1 MPPSL
6 LANRVSL
13 RELADLAIGTPEVG
27 AVNFTALHTLIVAI
41 LKSLNLQEV
50 LIDFHYPS
58 SETGRAAELVHATSS
73 APHVSTIKEK
83 RRSLPRLSQTPQE
96 LENQVKDLG
105 NQVLD
110 LTKQLKT
117 MDNKMQGMATQIDHI
132 SITADQEF
140 SKSEEEMALLGKQMS
155 LTKFSKIY
163 ESEEMLEQ
171 PETIVEMPTQM
182 IQLKPSKTLTPTK
195 VGTLT
200 LQSLCSSGL
209 PFRP

>member
-6 LANRVSL
+6 VANRVSL

-27 AVNFTALHTLIVAI
+27 AVNFTALHTLIVSI

-58 SETGRAAELVHATSS
+58 TETGRGTESLHGTHS
-73 APHVSTIKEK
+73 APHLPTSKEK
-83 RRSLPRLSQTPQE
+83 HQSLPRLSQTPQE

-110 LTKQLKT
+110 LTKQFKT
-117 MDNKMQGMATQIDHI
+117 MDNKVQGMATQIDQI
-132 SITADQEF
+132 SVPELQQ
-140 SKSEEEMALLGKQMS
+140 EEEIALVTQQVS

-163 ESEEMLEQ
+163 ESEEMMEK
-171 PETIVEMPTQM
+171 PEPTVKMPTEM
-182 IQLKPSKTLTPTK
+182 VQLKPSRTPSLTK

-200 LQSLCSSGL
+200 LKILCSSGL

>member
-1 MPPSL
+1 M
-6 LANRVSL
+6 ANRVSL
-13 RELADLAIGTPEVG
+13 LELADLAIGTPEVG
-27 AVNFTALHTLIVAI
+27 AVNFTALHTLIVSI

-58 SETGRAAELVHATSS
+58 SAEPGRGAEMTRGSYS
-73 APHVSTIKEK
+73 APHVSTSKEK

-105 NQVLD
+105 TQVLD
-110 LTKQLKT
+110 LTKQVKT
-117 MDNKMQGMATQIDHI
+117 MDTKMQGIATQIDHI
-132 SITADQEF
+132 ATPPELQQEF
-140 SKSEEEMALLGKQMS
+140 SRSEEEVSLVAQQIS

-163 ESEEMLEQ
+163 ESEEMVGKTE
-171 PETIVEMPTQM
+171 PTGEMPTQVA
-182 IQLKPSKTLTPTK
+182 QLKASRTPSLTK

-209 PFRP
+209 LFRP

>member
-58 SETGRAAELVHATSS
+58 AESGRSVELSHS
-73 APHVSTIKEK
+73 APHVSTRKEK
-83 RRSLPRLSQTPQE
+83 RRSLPKLTQTPQE
-96 LENQVKDLG
+96 LECQVKDLG
-105 NQVLD
+105 SQVLD

-117 MDNKMQGMATQIDHI
+117 MDDKMQGMATQIDHI
-132 SITADQEF
+132 SIAPELQREL
-140 SKSEEEMALLGKQMS
+140 SRSGEEMALMTQQMS
-155 LTKFSKIY
+155 MTKFSKIY
-163 ESEEMLEQ
+163 ESQEMVEKAEPAAEML
-171 PETIVEMPTQM
+171 TQGV
-182 IQLKPSKTLTPTK
+182 QAKLSGTLSLTK

-200 LQSLCSSGL
+200 LQSLSYSGP

>member
-6 LANRVSL
+6 VANRVSL

-27 AVNFTALHTLIVAI
+27 AVNFTALHTLIVSI

-58 SETGRAAELVHATSS
+58 TETGRGVESLHGTHS
-73 APHVSTIKEK
+73 APHLSTSKEK
-83 RRSLPRLSQTPQE
+83 HRSLPRLSQTPQE

-105 NQVLD
+105 SQVLD
-110 LTKQLKT
+110 LTKQFKT
-117 MDNKMQGMATQIDHI
+117 MDSKVQGMATQIDQI
-132 SITADQEF
+132 SVPEPQQ
-140 SKSEEEMALLGKQMS
+140 EEEVALVTQQIS

-163 ESEEMLEQ
+163 ESEEMMEK
-171 PETIVEMPTQM
+171 PEPTVKLSTQM
-182 IQLKPSKTLTPTK
+182 AQLKPSRTPSLTK

-200 LQSLCSSGL
+200 LKSLCSSGL